1 MRGVFSNANDFNLL
15 LMIFAHTSLHSKLQ
29 PWSQALEIVI
39 LFAFCPSLPL
49 CNVDITLKS
58 NTSLHYTIFQHL
70 KGEWGCRHSFCRYY
84 GYDYFPAQFFNGC
97 SSSPIPR
104 IRCSIS
110 TPLPISRHLQQWKFS
125 YFMYFYAPNEKSES
139 IKDARGSLDC
149 ASSNPM
155 IHAKA

>member
-1 MRGVFSNANDFNLL
+1 
-15 LMIFAHTSLHSKLQ
+15 MIFAHTSLHSKLQ

-125 YFMYFYAPNEKSES
+125 SFMYFIRQTKNRRALMTLEFLSTPHRATLWSMLKHES
-139 IKDARGSLDC
+139 ILK
-149 ASSNPM
+149 SSF
-155 IHAKA
+155 A